1 MCICVPCYHEGCVNT
16 GDTVFLHGAAATPR
30 KLIPAM
36 VEHGKKANLKDVQV
50 CHIHT
55 EGPAEY
61 TLPENAAHFRSNSFF
76 TGANC
81 RKSIAEGTGD
91 FTPVFLSEIPLIF
104 HRGIVRPDVAMV
116 QVTPPDAHGF
126 CSLGTSVDCTRAAI
140 QHSKYII
147 GIMISS
153 LLKSYKR
160 SVCPG
165 QVNSKMPRTVGDGL
179 VHSSHFDALVEGEMD
194 LPDHKPPVLSDVEK
208 KIGQL
213 IADNLVVDGATLQM
227 GIGSIPDAVLSALM
241 NHKDL
246 GIHSEMFSDG
256 VIDLVENGCVTNARK
271 RIQPGKIVGSFSI
284 GSKRFYDFMHNNPF
298 VVMMAVDYVNDT
310 MVICQNPN
318 VTAINS
324 CIEVDLTGQVVS
336 DSIGPRIYSGV
347 GGQIDF
353 LRGAAMGLDGQGKPI
368 LAMPSSTKKGES
380 KIVPYV
386 KQGAGVVTSRNH
398 IQYLVTEYGIAS
410 LFGKSIRQRAHALI
424 QIAHPDHR
432 DALEKAAFERLKCMP
447 SP

>member
-1 MCICVPCYHEGCVNT
+1 
-16 GDTVFLHGAAATPR
+16 
-30 KLIPAM
+30 M

-147 GIMISS
+147 
-153 LLKSYKR
+153 
-160 SVCPG
+160 G

-298 VVMMAVDYVNDT
+298 VESAVD
-310 MVICQNPN
+310 
-318 VTAINS
+318 VTLVKSTPSLIN
-324 CIEVDLTGQVVS
+324 
-336 DSIGPRIYSGV
+336 
-347 GGQIDF
+347 
-353 LRGAAMGLDGQGKPI
+353 
-368 LAMPSSTKKGES
+368 
-380 KIVPYV
+380 
-386 KQGAGVVTSRNH
+386 TS
-398 IQYLVTEYGIAS
+398 L
-410 LFGKSIRQRAHALI
+410 
-424 QIAHPDHR
+424 
-432 DALEKAAFERLKCMP
+432 
-447 SP
+447 